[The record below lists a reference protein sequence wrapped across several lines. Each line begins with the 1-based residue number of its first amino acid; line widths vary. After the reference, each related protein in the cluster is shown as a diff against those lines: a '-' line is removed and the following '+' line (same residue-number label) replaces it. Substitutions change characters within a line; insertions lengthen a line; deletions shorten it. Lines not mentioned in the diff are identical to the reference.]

1 MCVHSYCI
9 KSTYRIRGVR
19 FVTLSLEFDWH
30 CVCFRF
36 SELMNS
42 ALNRT
47 HLLFL
52 YFFFFYFFSSNF
64 RLRYHPFVYAATQDF
79 ARILFTPLRCANFR
93 FSRVSF
99 RESWKIRN
107 EKKKLLF
114 FFFYYVHATHCSISF
129 SLGIA
134 LHLCGT
140 PVHVVMYL
148 PNPNQ
153 LSCDNFSCIVHTDNA
168 SRIFFFLLSNAINTY
183 FYAAI

>member
-107 EKKKLLF
+107 EKKKN
-114 FFFYYVHATHCSISF
+114 FYFSSF
-129 SLGIA
+129 ITCMPHIA
-134 LHLCGT
+134 LSLFLSVSPST
-140 PVHVVMYL
+140 SVVHQFM
-148 PNPNQ
+148 
-153 LSCDNFSCIVHTDNA
+153 
-168 SRIFFFLLSNAINTY
+168 
-183 FYAAI
+183 